1 MELVPSSYQN
11 IFRFVIGLFASL
23 FVSFS
28 VLVILT
34 NAGNELM
41 TVNETENAWTYFYME
56 RLMSHRLPFLIFW
69 TLKGF
74 ITTLLIFVNDSYPCT
89 SVPWEANYLLAKSN
103 SLSHQAAHA

>member
-41 TVNETENAWTYFYME
+41 TVNETENA
-56 RLMSHRLPFLIFW
+56 
-69 TLKGF
+69 
-74 ITTLLIFVNDSYPCT
+74 
-89 SVPWEANYLLAKSN
+89 
-103 SLSHQAAHA
+103 